1 MIITITGKPC
11 SGKGTTSKLFCQK
24 YNFEYI
30 GTGNMFREFAK
41 QYGYDNILEF
51 QQKSDKI
58 KDIDNEI
65 DNKTIEIGKTRL
77 NDNIVFDS
85 RLAWFFIPNSFKVF
99 IDIDDDTAA
108 SRLLNANRDTELA
121 QDINQAKK
129 QLQDRWLTENLRYQ
143 RIYNTDNLNLKNYD
157 FVISSKNLTP
167 EEIADKIYEE
177 YLNFIKN
184 K

>member
-1 MIITITGKPC
+1 M
-11 SGKGTTSKLFCQK
+11 
-24 YNFEYI
+24 E
-30 GTGNMFREFAK
+30 
-41 QYGYDNILEF
+41 
-51 QQKSDKI
+51 
-58 KDIDNEI
+58 
-65 DNKTIEIGKTRL
+65 KTIDGNIEKIGKTRL

-108 SRLLNANRDTELA
+108 NRLLNANRDTESA

-143 RIYNTDNLNLKNYD
+143 KIYNTDNLNLKNYD
-157 FVISSKNLTP
+157 YVISSKNLTP
-167 EEIADKIYEE
+167 EEIADKIYEK